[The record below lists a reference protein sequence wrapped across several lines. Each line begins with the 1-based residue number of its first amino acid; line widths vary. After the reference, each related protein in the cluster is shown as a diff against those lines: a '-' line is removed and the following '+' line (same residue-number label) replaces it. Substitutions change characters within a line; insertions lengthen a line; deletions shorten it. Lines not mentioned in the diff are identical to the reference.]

1 MDIIWRPATEARI
14 DEIGLELLD
23 AVKTGGIKRLF
34 LDGVDAFRRLTDEID
49 RVGAFL
55 AALCNEL
62 RANGVTTLAAAETS
76 LTGALPW
83 LTFDSHTPTGLS
95 PVAENI
101 VLLRQVV
108 FHSEAHRLLTVL
120 KARDRRIDMR
130 VHRFEFGEGGVKIDP
145 EHKSAEAILREMSNS
160 FVRGS
165 IGRPGND
172 TDH

>member
-1 MDIIWRPATEARI
+1 MDIIWLPATEARI

-34 LDGVDAFRRLTDEID
+34 LDGVDAFRRLTDETD

-108 FHSEAHRLLTVL
+108 FHSETHTLLTVL
-120 KARDRRIDMR
+120 KARERRVD
-130 VHRFEFGEGGVKIDP
+130 K
-145 EHKSAEAILREMSNS
+145 
-160 FVRGS
+160 RGH
-165 IGRPGND
+165 PL
-172 TDH
+172 